1 MTNARSNAVRA
12 GAARGLLEFRGTF
25 TNPTDLFG
33 YLYMPVLFVVLGF
46 FLAGEEVD
54 GAATNYGAVTY
65 SGGLVLMLL
74 MLGTLAVAQV
84 LAAEREDGTFLRAKA
99 LPHGMLGYG
108 VAKAVHLLS
117 MSAVAMAII
126 VVPGLFV
133 VEGFGPR
140 GWVGAVTLV
149 WVCALGLLAVA
160 PIGAVLGALISNPR
174 AVGLMMIPIMALVM
188 LSGVLFP
195 LELLPDWVLTAARVT
210 PVYWL
215 GLGVRAGTLPA
226 DYAALELA
234 GSWQL
239 PVVAAVLAAWA
250 VVGSLVALR
259 VLRRMARRESGSRV
273 QAAREKAM
281 RRVL

>member
-1 MTNARSNAVRA
+1 MNNAVSNAVRA
-12 GAARGLLEFRGTF
+12 GYARGVLEFRGTF
-25 TNPTDLFG
+25 TNPPDMFG
-33 YLYMPVLFVVLGF
+33 YLYMPVLFVVLGV
-46 FLAGEEVD
+46 FLSDEEVD

-65 SGGLVLMLL
+65 SGGLVLMLI

-99 LPHGMLGYG
+99 IPHGMVGYG
-108 VAKAVHLLS
+108 VAKTVHLLA
-117 MSAVAMAII
+117 MSAVAVALT
-126 VVPGLFV
+126 VVPGLFF

-140 GWVGAVTLV
+140 GWGSAVTLV
-149 WVCALGLLAVA
+149 WVCVLGLLAMV
-160 PIGAVLGALISNPR
+160 PIGATLGALFSNPR
-174 AVGLMMIPIMALVM
+174 AVGLLMIPIMALMM
-188 LSGVLFP
+188 LSGVMFP
-195 LELLPDWVLTAARVT
+195 LELLPDWVLTIAQAT

-259 VLRRMARRESGSRV
+259 VLRRTARRESGSRV

-281 RRVL
+281 KRVL

>member
-1 MTNARSNAVRA
+1 MNHATSNAVRA

-25 TNPTDLFG
+25 TNPPDLFG
-33 YLYMPVLFVVLGF
+33 YLYMPVLFVALGF
-46 FLAGEEVD
+46 FLSGEEVD

-65 SGGLVLMLL
+65 SGGLVLMLI

-99 LPHGMLGYG
+99 IPHGMLGYG
-108 VAKAVHLLS
+108 VAKVVHLLS
-117 MSAVAMAII
+117 MSAVAVALT
-126 VVPGLFV
+126 VVPGLFL
-133 VEGFGPR
+133 VEGFGPPS
-140 GWVGAVTLV
+140 WGAALTLV
-149 WVCALGLLAVA
+149 WVCVLGLLAMA
-160 PIGAVLGALISNPR
+160 PIGATLGALISNPR
-174 AVGLMMIPIMALVM
+174 AVGLMMIPIMALLM

-195 LELLPDWVLTAARVT
+195 LELLPDWVFTVARAL

-215 GLGVRAGTLPA
+215 GQGVRAGTLPT
-226 DYAALELA
+226 DYGALELA
-234 GSWQL
+234 GAWQL

-281 RRVL
+281 KRVL